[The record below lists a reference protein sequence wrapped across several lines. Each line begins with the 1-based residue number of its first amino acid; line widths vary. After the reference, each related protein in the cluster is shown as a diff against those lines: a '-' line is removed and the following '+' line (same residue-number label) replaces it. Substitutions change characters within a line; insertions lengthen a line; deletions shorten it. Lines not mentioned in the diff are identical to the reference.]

1 LKGGKKMEN
10 TRNFT
15 HLHVHTGFSLLDGSS
30 KIKELVKKTKELGMD
45 SIAITDHGVMYGC
58 VEFYK
63 AAKAEGIKPII
74 GCEVYVASKSR
85 FDKENSPDNF
95 YYHLV
100 LLAENNKGYDNL
112 IKIVS
117 YGFKDGFY
125 YKPRVDIELLE
136 KYHEG
141 IIALSAC
148 LAGPVARTII
158 RQGYDKAKEVAL
170 RYNNIFGENNFF
182 LELQDHMDG
191 SVDQQTVNQSLM
203 RMHQETGIPLVATN
217 DCHYI
222 SPEDAEAHDILLC
235 IQTNTTVDEA
245 DRMRYEGGQY
255 YVKSPEEMY
264 SLFPYAHQ
272 ACENTYKIAQRCNV
286 EFEFGNYK
294 LPVFDVPDGK
304 TAVEYLSE
312 LASNGLKERY
322 GEVTPK
328 LKERLDYELSII
340 IQMGFVD
347 YFLIVWDF
355 IKYAKDNGISVGP
368 GRGSAAGSIV
378 AYSLRITDIDPI
390 KYDLIFE
397 RFLNPERVSMPD
409 IDIDFCYERRGEVID
424 YVRRKYGNDQVVQIV
439 TFGTMAARNA
449 IRDVGRALNIPY
461 ADVDRVAK
469 MVPQE
474 LHITI
479 EKALVKNPEFK
490 EIYDTDPTVKH
501 LIDMSMK
508 LEGLPRHTSTH
519 AAGVIISDRPVED
532 YVPLNL
538 NVKDNAITTQY
549 TMTICEELGLLKMDF
564 LGLRTLTVIQNAFK
578 EIERNYGLKFDG
590 HNIDYGDREVYDLI
604 SSGKTLGVFQLESPG
619 MTSFMKELR
628 PNNIE
633 DIIAGISL
641 YRPGPMDFIPKYID
655 GKNNPSHIKY
665 THPLLEPI
673 LRNTYGCIVYQEQV
687 MQIVQELAG
696 YSLGRSDMVRR
707 AMSKKKADVMAKERE
722 NFINGL
728 GDSVPGCVKN
738 GIPAN
743 IANIIF
749 DEMTD
754 FAKYAFN
761 KSHAACYAVVAYQT
775 AWLKTHYPAEFMAA
789 LMTSVQDRPDK
800 IALYIANCKTM
811 NIGILPPDIN
821 ESLSNFSVSDGNIRF
836 GLSAIKGVGS
846 NNITSIMKNRS
857 NEGNFKSLHQF
868 LDRMG
873 SNINSKTIESLIY
886 AGAFDS
892 LGGKRSQYIQSYKKM
907 YDGLNSR
914 KKSNIEGQ
922 MSLFQLG
929 GESSQENYKDE
940 LPNVPEF
947 ENRFLLDKEKEY
959 LGIYVSGHPLDEYN
973 EVLSKYISNSTLDFA
988 FEEEDFS
995 NPNKITDGTEVIVG
1009 GIVTAVKKHYTK
1021 SNQQM
1026 AFVTIEDLYGTIDII
1041 VFPAIYTSVSAFLT
1055 ENNIIL
1061 VKGRASVSEDK
1072 GSSILANAISDYD
1085 HINRKN
1091 QTLWIR
1097 IPKDSSITISD
1108 VSTVT
1113 KKHAGDVRV
1122 IIYDEKT
1129 GQKMTTAREGYVSLN
1144 DILLEELKE
1153 LVGESSLVVR

>member
-1 LKGGKKMEN
+1 MEN

-312 LASNGLKERY
+312 LALNGLKERY

-578 EIERNYGLKFDG
+578 EIARNYGLKFDG

-1072 GSSILANAISDYD
+1072 GSSILASAISDYE

>member
-1 LKGGKKMEN
+1 MEN

-158 RQGYDKAKEVAL
+158 RQSYDKGKEVAL

-294 LPVFDVPDGK
+294 LPVFDVPEGK

-312 LASNGLKERY
+312 LALNGLKERY

-578 EIERNYGLKFDG
+578 EIERNYSLKFDG
-590 HNIDYGDREVYDLI
+590 HNIDYADREVYDLI

-728 GDSVPGCVKN
+728 GDSVPG
-738 GIPAN
+738 
-743 IANIIF
+743 
-749 DEMTD
+749 
-754 FAKYAFN
+754 
-761 KSHAACYAVVAYQT
+761 
-775 AWLKTHYPAEFMAA
+775 
-789 LMTSVQDRPDK
+789 
-800 IALYIANCKTM
+800 
-811 NIGILPPDIN
+811 
-821 ESLSNFSVSDGNIRF
+821 
-836 GLSAIKGVGS
+836 
-846 NNITSIMKNRS
+846 
-857 NEGNFKSLHQF
+857 
-868 LDRMG
+868 
-873 SNINSKTIESLIY
+873 
-886 AGAFDS
+886 
-892 LGGKRSQYIQSYKKM
+892 
-907 YDGLNSR
+907 
-914 KKSNIEGQ
+914 
-922 MSLFQLG
+922 
-929 GESSQENYKDE
+929 
-940 LPNVPEF
+940 
-947 ENRFLLDKEKEY
+947 
-959 LGIYVSGHPLDEYN
+959 
-973 EVLSKYISNSTLDFA
+973 
-988 FEEEDFS
+988 
-995 NPNKITDGTEVIVG
+995 
-1009 GIVTAVKKHYTK
+1009 
-1021 SNQQM
+1021 
-1026 AFVTIEDLYGTIDII
+1026 
-1041 VFPAIYTSVSAFLT
+1041 
-1055 ENNIIL
+1055 
-1061 VKGRASVSEDK
+1061 
-1072 GSSILANAISDYD
+1072 
-1085 HINRKN
+1085 
-1091 QTLWIR
+1091 
-1097 IPKDSSITISD
+1097 
-1108 VSTVT
+1108 
-1113 KKHAGDVRV
+1113 
-1122 IIYDEKT
+1122 
-1129 GQKMTTAREGYVSLN
+1129 
-1144 DILLEELKE
+1144 
-1153 LVGESSLVVR
+1153 

>member
-1 LKGGKKMEN
+1 MEN

-312 LASNGLKERY
+312 LALNGLKERY

-590 HNIDYGDREVYDLI
+590 HSIDYGDREVYDLI

-641 YRPGPMDFIPKYID
+641 YRPGPMDCA
-655 GKNNPSHIKY
+655 
-665 THPLLEPI
+665 T
-673 LRNTYGCIVYQEQV
+673 R
-687 MQIVQELAG
+687 
-696 YSLGRSDMVRR
+696 
-707 AMSKKKADVMAKERE
+707 
-722 NFINGL
+722 
-728 GDSVPGCVKN
+728 
-738 GIPAN
+738 
-743 IANIIF
+743 
-749 DEMTD
+749 
-754 FAKYAFN
+754 FN
-761 KSHAACYAVVAYQT
+761 AQ
-775 AWLKTHYPAEFMAA
+775 
-789 LMTSVQDRPDK
+789 
-800 IALYIANCKTM
+800 
-811 NIGILPPDIN
+811 
-821 ESLSNFSVSDGNIRF
+821 
-836 GLSAIKGVGS
+836 
-846 NNITSIMKNRS
+846 
-857 NEGNFKSLHQF
+857 
-868 LDRMG
+868 
-873 SNINSKTIESLIY
+873 
-886 AGAFDS
+886 
-892 LGGKRSQYIQSYKKM
+892 
-907 YDGLNSR
+907 
-914 KKSNIEGQ
+914 
-922 MSLFQLG
+922 
-929 GESSQENYKDE
+929 
-940 LPNVPEF
+940 
-947 ENRFLLDKEKEY
+947 
-959 LGIYVSGHPLDEYN
+959 
-973 EVLSKYISNSTLDFA
+973 
-988 FEEEDFS
+988 
-995 NPNKITDGTEVIVG
+995 
-1009 GIVTAVKKHYTK
+1009 
-1021 SNQQM
+1021 
-1026 AFVTIEDLYGTIDII
+1026 
-1041 VFPAIYTSVSAFLT
+1041 
-1055 ENNIIL
+1055 
-1061 VKGRASVSEDK
+1061 
-1072 GSSILANAISDYD
+1072 
-1085 HINRKN
+1085 
-1091 QTLWIR
+1091 
-1097 IPKDSSITISD
+1097 
-1108 VSTVT
+1108 
-1113 KKHAGDVRV
+1113 
-1122 IIYDEKT
+1122 
-1129 GQKMTTAREGYVSLN
+1129 
-1144 DILLEELKE
+1144 
-1153 LVGESSLVVR
+1153 